1 MVDHHVHSYHGISRY
16 PIFSQTQEL
25 GHFTQI
31 GSKLAP
37 QRGMDSEGLHATK
50 SPGQNERR
58 AKFRT
63 WVLSQTTIEPKI
75 PIRPKKFSWGT
86 CKHAFRGRHIL
97 LAHKCAR
104 NVVSRI
110 KPSISGGQKARSG
123 LGPSSFENGSPN
135 RLQMM

>member
-1 MVDHHVHSYHGISRY
+1 MVDHHVHSYHDISRY
-16 PIFSQTQEL
+16 PSFSQTQEV
-25 GHFTQI
+25 GHFTKI

-110 KPSISGGQKARSG
+110 KPSISGAKRPGLDLAPHRSRTVA
-123 LGPSSFENGSPN
+123 PTDCK
-135 RLQMM
+135 